1 MPVINIKTLSQDDK
15 MFLLRDGV
23 LADIVLI
30 DRKSP
35 WGNPFR
41 IGKDGDREEVI
52 EKYRHWLWERCQNGK
67 VNISELKAL
76 KGKRLACW
84 CHPLPCH
91 GDVLLRAIDWAH
103 K

>member
-1 MPVINIKTLSQDDK
+1 MTVINIKSLHQDDK
-15 MFLLRDGV
+15 MLLLKDGV
-23 LADIVLI
+23 LEDIVLI
-30 DRKSP
+30 DRHSP

-41 IGKDGDREEVI
+41 IGKDGDREEVV
-52 EKYRHWLWERCQNGK
+52 EKYRQWFWKRCQEGK
-67 VNISELKAL
+67 VNIAELKAL

-91 GDVLLRAIDWAH
+91 GDVLLRAIDWAY